1 MKQTLT
7 FAVLSSAMALVS
19 CPAAVR
25 FEPTQEPG
33 SGSPM
38 MHYGG
43 GLLWPIL
50 AIAAAVAIYLIVKAR
65 RGGSGRET
73 PLEILN
79 KRYAKGEI
87 TEEEFDRMK
96 RHLSE

>member
-1 MKQTLT
+1 MTRPLT
-7 FAVLSSAMALVS
+7 GAALDAHRRRVNRDAAEREIDVAVAM
-19 CPAAVR
+19 CR
-25 FEPTQEPG
+25 RRDED
-33 SGSPM
+33 
-38 MHYGG
+38 
-43 GLLWPIL
+43 